1 MVNPSRRR
9 GNEFKAL
16 LDHVCVH
23 MLRCART
30 RDTKIWQTA
39 MKLAYLTENGQDL
52 IAYLMDNDR
61 CWEALKKRLRQLM
74 GVLTQFHEFYVS

>member
-1 MVNPSRRR
+1 
-9 GNEFKAL
+9 
-16 LDHVCVH
+16 
-23 MLRCART
+23 
-30 RDTKIWQTA
+30 